1 MPVTL
6 ALPVVTCPTTFAL
19 STPPSTSAPL
29 PTSEEVS
36 VPGILATELAVY
48 SDTDGLMMLLAP
60 KGWTCSAAYGADGGG
75 GVAVYPPGESIP
87 QSAFGAGWALSPGSS
102 SEAVVGSQTSAC
114 QGCEMG
120 QACPLFTIASSD
132 YQSSFGRAC
141 PKNRPALETV
151 DEITAG
157 VVVFED
163 PPGVTGDGNPS
174 GGKYSANG
182 VMTYYS
188 KSDNGSWIDTCTLPE
203 EEKALC
209 KAALNDFIDLYGQK

>member
-1 MPVTL
+1 
-6 ALPVVTCPTTFAL
+6 
-19 STPPSTSAPL
+19 
-29 PTSEEVS
+29 
-36 VPGILATELAVY
+36 
-48 SDTDGLMMLLAP
+48 
-60 KGWTCSAAYGADGGG
+60 
-75 GVAVYPPGESIP
+75 
-87 QSAFGAGWALSPGSS
+87 
-102 SEAVVGSQTSAC
+102 
-114 QGCEMG
+114 
-120 QACPLFTIASSD
+120 
-132 YQSSFGRAC
+132 
-141 PKNRPALETV
+141 V